1 MESHELYAQHID
13 IIHDGL
19 QVNGPHTQHIHD
31 FIDDHQQSLEDIN
44 NEKNVNLEDINKY
57 VNKQTERTQNFLSE
71 LHSKRLKSIEILA
84 TGY

>member
-1 MESHELYAQHID
+1 VESHELYAQHID

-44 NEKNVNLEDINKY
+44 KRMHSYDELPSESNLESDWEMKMG
-57 VNKQTERTQNFLSE
+57 EF
-71 LHSKRLKSIEILA
+71 
-84 TGY
+84 